1 MPAITVRDVPEDTR
15 RELAVR
21 AARAGQSLQEYLK
34 ALLVHVAQRPD
45 PAEVLE
51 RIRRD
56 KLRHGVDVEAETVL
70 SWRDDGRR

>member
-1 MPAITVRDVPEDTR
+1 MPAITVRDVPESTR

-34 ALLVHVAQRPD
+34 ALLVEVARRPD
-45 PAEVLE
+45 PADVVE

-56 KLRHGVDVEAETVL
+56 KLRHGADLDADTIL
-70 SWRDDGRR
+70 SWRDDARR